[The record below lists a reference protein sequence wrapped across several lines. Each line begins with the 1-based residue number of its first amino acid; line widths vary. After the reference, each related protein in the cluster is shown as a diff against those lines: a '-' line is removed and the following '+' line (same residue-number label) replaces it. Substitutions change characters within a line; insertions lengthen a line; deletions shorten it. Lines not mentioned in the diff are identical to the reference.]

1 MLSCCLAAAA
11 LSGPN
16 FVTPLLQ
23 SGSVADAQAASRVSL
38 PGWSGDLYSGFFTVD
53 AATASNTYF
62 VFSKALS
69 KRDDAPVLLWLN
81 GGPGASSL
89 LGFYEELGPFG
100 ISAAGDIE
108 PRTVNWNMDAHLLAL
123 DNPLGTGFSF
133 THSLDR
139 MATNQTVVGEDLY
152 SALQQFFDL
161 FPELRANEFYATGE
175 SYAGKYIPSAAYAIH
190 SHNAKAAPPRRINL
204 RGIAIG
210 DGAFDPPTQLTGFGP
225 LLFSL
230 GLAGGGARPSLA
242 DADQAKVYEAYDR
255 KVEKA
260 LAKGDTELNGDYFQG
275 TFYANTTGM
284 GGNYFNFAQPPSAG
298 LGDPRPFVREA
309 LHVGSVPYAIFNQT
323 VETQLLADW
332 MVGVVPQLQAL
343 LDHYRVLIYSG
354 QNDVILGPPG
364 TERAVNKLQWSGSR
378 SYAAAKTEPMYG
390 PSVAGGAA
398 DLMGYARRAQ
408 GKSSNFTYVL
418 LRGCGHMVPTDQPA
432 LGSLEKAQGGANAAR
447 SPLRAAGTPSN
458 FLDVGPCGRVAC

>member
-1 MLSCCLAAAA
+1 MLSFCFAAAA

-53 AATASNTYF
+53 VATASNTYF

-69 KRDDAPVLLWLN
+69 KRDDAPILLWLN

-108 PRTVNWNMDAHLLAL
+108 PRAVNWNMDAHLLAL

-139 MATNQTVVGEDLY
+139 MATNQTVVGEDLC

-190 SHNAKAAPPRRINL
+190 SHNAKAAPRRRINL

-230 GLAGGGARPSLA
+230 GLAGGGARPSFLC
-242 DADQAKVYEAYDR
+242 
-255 KVEKA
+255 
-260 LAKGDTELNGDYFQG
+260 
-275 TFYANTTGM
+275 
-284 GGNYFNFAQPPSAG
+284 
-298 LGDPRPFVREA
+298 
-309 LHVGSVPYAIFNQT
+309 
-323 VETQLLADW
+323 
-332 MVGVVPQLQAL
+332 
-343 LDHYRVLIYSG
+343 
-354 QNDVILGPPG
+354 
-364 TERAVNKLQWSGSR
+364 
-378 SYAAAKTEPMYG
+378 
-390 PSVAGGAA
+390 
-398 DLMGYARRAQ
+398 
-408 GKSSNFTYVL
+408 GKSS
-418 LRGCGHMVPTDQPA
+418 DEQP
-432 LGSLEKAQGGANAAR
+432 
-447 SPLRAAGTPSN
+447 
-458 FLDVGPCGRVAC
+458 